1 MQLKSYRR
9 RMGLKIGRLMIKSGG
24 LASLL
29 LDILRQLKY
38 QVFLA
43 IFWQYLRILFS
54 SFWGRR
60 FSKLLCEIFNIQTIF
75 AIFGPPFEQTLI
87 TLT

>member
-24 LASLL
+24 LTSLL

-43 IFWQYLRILFS
+43 IFGNISEFCSVVSGGEDFQSCYVKFSIFKLSLLFLVHHLN
-54 SFWGRR
+54 R
-60 FSKLLCEIFNIQTIF
+60 L
-75 AIFGPPFEQTLI
+75 
-87 TLT
+87 